1 MIPLSL
7 MISIIITV
15 TKTTL
20 AHTCVK
26 NNDNDHDNTDE
37 IENWLDSTQ
46 RANERQIIQFYEC
59 ETISFVNINFLTDI
73 FMMNHTGNDYFSG
86 ILYHWT
92 HCNQKPIIKF
102 SSLFIYS
109 FIIDFCCV

>member
-37 IENWLDSTQ
+37 IEN
-46 RANERQIIQFYEC
+46 
-59 ETISFVNINFLTDI
+59 
-73 FMMNHTGNDYFSG
+73 
-86 ILYHWT
+86 
-92 HCNQKPIIKF
+92 
-102 SSLFIYS
+102 
-109 FIIDFCCV
+109 